1 MSTSPPQSH
10 LGRAHRYPHVGECTV
25 PLPVLAVACTMHNEA
40 LRHITERYGST
51 VHRYGT
57 LRNVTEHRGTL
68 WNVIEVLRKRYRCCQ
83 ALTLRSITGALWS
96 SYGMEHYGTVTE
108 NIDFAYH

>member
-68 WNVIEVLRKRYRCCQ
+68 WNVIEVLRKRYRV
-83 ALTLRSITGALWS
+83 LPSVNITKHYRSI
-96 SYGMEHYGTVTE
+96 MELLRYGTLW
-108 NIDFAYH
+108 NCYGKY